1 MPSVH
6 QPDPPGLMHDDPRL
20 LPPLARVVPFVHQFG
35 SIHSPP
41 LGDSPQLGDPV
52 SVGAMSATPPTV
64 LTMVDDPELALS
76 AERIVAAVSA
86 RVARAQLPARQGW
99 LAAAAVV
106 VDEAGAR
113 RCVEAD
119 MPRRDGVA
127 LIAPD
132 RSSETAWSAAIDVG
146 AQCVCALPSQ
156 ESELIRH
163 LAENTESGAAG
174 VHRGRVI
181 AVAAGPGGG
190 GASVFAAAL
199 ARCAG
204 EALLVDLD
212 PCGGGIDLLLGG
224 ESAPGLRWPDLS
236 LQSGRLSWAA
246 LKEVLPYQ
254 VGLRFLSGT
263 RTFHDI
269 DPGAVGA
276 VVDAGRRGGATVIC
290 DVPRQP
296 TPAAVCAVQGAD
308 LVVMV
313 TTCDVR
319 GIAATAAGAAV
330 LRTLNPAIGLVVRG
344 PAPGGLNA
352 AEAAGIVE
360 VPLLAAM
367 RPEPMLA
374 ARIERD
380 GLRLRRRSPLAR
392 GALAVLEIA
401 QRSAGGRAA

>member
-1 MPSVH
+1 MCTNSAPSTV
-6 QPDPPGLMHDDPRL
+6 
-20 LPPLARVVPFVHQFG
+20 ARRVNR
-35 SIHSPP
+35 HS
-41 LGDSPQLGDPV
+41 GRVPV
-52 SVGAMSATPPTV
+52 SVGAMNATPPTV
-64 LTMVDDPELALS
+64 LTVVDDPELAAS

-86 RVARAQLPARQGW
+86 RVARAQLPARQVW

-106 VDEAGAR
+106 VDEAGAH
-113 RCVEAD
+113 RCVQAD

-132 RSSETAWSAAIDVG
+132 RSSEAAWSAAIDIG

-163 LAENTESGAAG
+163 LAENTDSGALG

-224 ESAPGLRWPDLS
+224 ESSPGLRWPDLS

-246 LKEVLPYQ
+246 LKEVLPHQ

-308 LVVMV
+308 LVVIV

-319 GIAATAAGAAV
+319 GIAATAAGATV

-374 ARIERD
+374 ARIERN